1 LYILIYLI
9 ANAKAEFV
17 NVGRHRQLSI
27 AVDSELR
34 EELEKLAAASGR
46 SVAEE
51 IRRRLTL
58 SLQYE
63 RQFDEQT
70 RSLGYDLMSL
80 ARSVRVNSRFDWHA
94 HPKAHEALTE
104 AIREWLKVATPPE
117 VQNAPWGPDDPKTL
131 GRTLA
136 RFRLAVKQGPER
148 ARKQAAETRPAFD
161 AAMREIREEI
171 AAQRVRGRKGRKKS

>member
-1 LYILIYLI
+1 M
-9 ANAKAEFV
+9 
-17 NVGRHRQLSI
+17 GRHPQLSI

-51 IRRRLTL
+51 IRHRLRL
-58 SLQYE
+58 SLHYE
-63 RQFDEQT
+63 RLFDEQT
-70 RSLGYDLMSL
+70 RFLGYDLMSL
-80 ARSVRVNSRFDWHA
+80 ARAVRDNSRFDWHE

-104 AIREWLKVATPPE
+104 AVRVWLEIVTPPE

-136 RFRLAVKQGPER
+136 RSRRL
-148 ARKQAAETRPAFD
+148 RKQVAETRPAFD
-161 AAMREIREEI
+161 AAMREIAAMAEERRKI
-171 AAQRVRGRKGRKKS
+171 AAQKVRGRKGRKKS